1 MKRLSLAAVVFVA
14 LSAHGRAQT
23 ITPDADPRIVA
34 LAGAVSEARIKSLVE
49 TLAGFH
55 TRNTLSDTTS
65 TTRGIG
71 AARQWIFD
79 ELKRSSPRLQVS
91 FDSYKLAPQGRITR
105 EVELRN
111 VLAVLPGRSE
121 RRIYVS
127 AHYDTVNI
135 GGTGQIGANTR
146 PPTPPG
152 QTAQPDPQLR
162 KGQDYNVEA
171 PGANDNASGTAL
183 TMELARVI
191 ASSTLDFDATIVF
204 ALWAGEEQGL
214 IGAQAHADR
223 LVKGKVVVD
232 ADFNND
238 IVGNS
243 RGGNGVI
250 DAESVRVYSDGPED
264 SMSRSLA
271 RYVER
276 MAALYVPG
284 HRVRLLSRQ
293 DRFSRGS
300 DNAAFNQRGFPAVVF
315 RESNENFAMQHAA
328 TDTVDGVDMA
338 YLTQNARVNLA
349 GVVSLALA
357 PPAPKVTTTERPA
370 AGEGTQSSGEATTSD
385 TTQTGTQKGAATRAA
400 TDTPAA
406 TGTQT
411 KTASQTRTAAQA
423 RTGKPATT
431 GNQTP
436 AAGQAPRE
444 RTVVMIGRQPS
455 GYDANL
461 RWNAAP
467 GAVAYRIYWRE
478 AWTPDWQHSQRIG
491 NVTEFVLPNV
501 SIDDYVFGVSAIGAG
516 GHESLTAAY
525 VTLQRRETEIKLVP

>member
-1 MKRLSLAAVVFVA
+1 MKRLSVAAVVFVA
-14 LSAHGRAQT
+14 LSMPGHAQT

-34 LAGAVSEARIKSLVE
+34 LVGAVSDTRIKSLVE

-79 ELKRSSPRLQVS
+79 ELKRSSPKLQVS

-105 EVELRN
+105 QVELRN

-135 GGTGQIGANTR
+135 GATGQIGANTR

-152 QTAQPDPQLR
+152 QTAPPDPQLR
-162 KGQDYNVEA
+162 KQQDYNVEA

-271 RYVER
+271 RYIER

-370 AGEGTQSSGEATTSD
+370 AGEGTQSSGEATSSD
-385 TTQTGTQKGAATRAA
+385 TTQTGNQKGAATRAA
-400 TDTPAA
+400 TDIPAT

-411 KTASQTRTAAQA
+411 KTAAETKTAAQA
-423 RTGKPATT
+423 RTAKPGT

-436 AAGQAPRE
+436 AAGLAPRE

-478 AWTPDWQHSQRIG
+478 AWAPDWQHSQRIG